1 MPTQTQNIFQI
12 FYQHD
17 YVAYVI
23 MLSFILFFSGVLA
36 PYSGWG
42 LGIGVWGSLLR
53 GLVATS
59 FAFITVAC
67 EPAWTAAMWKICW
80 LRPVSIIKDTSYFII
95 TMDFTSLVETM
106 RSEAKQKQSLQEYL
120 QNTKLLT
127 EKCLILRTYGS
138 PNSAVP
144 EKVIKEDLQIG
155 LPLDKISGD
164 GHKNGIN

>member
-1 MPTQTQNIFQI
+1 M
-12 FYQHD
+12 YG
-17 YVAYVI
+17 VAHKNYNKI
-23 MLSFILFFSGVLA
+23 ENLWRRT
-36 PYSGWG
+36 GWG

-67 EPAWTAAMWKICW
+67 EPAWTTAMWKICW

-155 LPLDKISGD
+155 LPLDKISGE

>member
-1 MPTQTQNIFQI
+1 
-12 FYQHD
+12 
-17 YVAYVI
+17 
-23 MLSFILFFSGVLA
+23 
-36 PYSGWG
+36 
-42 LGIGVWGSLLR
+42 
-53 GLVATS
+53 
-59 FAFITVAC
+59 
-67 EPAWTAAMWKICW
+67 
-80 LRPVSIIKDTSYFII
+80 
-95 TMDFTSLVETM
+95 MDFTSLVETM

-120 QNTKLLT
+120 QNTQLLT